1 MTTKCQLAFYQ
12 VSELPQEVLASVRYT
27 CFDEEGLVS
36 MVEQIEYKKNKA
48 SGQALEDQIIAS
60 LECAVDVAVMT
71 EKDVTDFPCLSKY
84 IEEHQSIG

>member
-12 VSELPQEVLASVRYT
+12 MEEMPNKVLASVRYT
-27 CFDEEGLVS
+27 CYDEEGSVS
-36 MVEQIEYKKNKA
+36 MVEQIEYKRNNA
-48 SGQALEDQIIAS
+48 SVQALEDQVIAS

-84 IEEHQSIG
+84 IEEHQ

>member
-1 MTTKCQLAFYQ
+1 
-12 VSELPQEVLASVRYT
+12 
-27 CFDEEGLVS
+27 
-36 MVEQIEYKKNKA
+36 MVEQIEYKRNNA
-48 SGQALEDQIIAS
+48 SVQALEDQVIAS